1 MDVVHIYFRIAYF
14 VLRTAFVFHTT
25 HYARLTT
32 HYARL
37 TTHYARL
44 TTHYARLLRA
54 KSRGRT
60 TILVAAALLV
70 CGNCWAVRNS
80 AEVPKPE
87 EETISNGASEIGR
100 DDSWDVEDAT
110 LRFRI
115 EKDYSYAQPPDVY
128 VSDLQATKG
137 PSDLKQAKTDKQWAG
152 TYYRV
157 NEQVYKKAIA
167 VSSAAT
173 VVYKNQKEYG
183 RFVALAGINDR
194 ADPNAS
200 VSFEVYADER
210 RLYKSMPLTKQMP
223 PVEINV
229 RLPSAS
235 KELKLVTTGSNMQG
249 RQANWVNAGFLL
261 KGKNPNVSYVKIY
274 TPGYDPSDFEAVVFA
289 SKGKRVS
296 SQLLWTGQ
304 GEPMEIL
311 FDSGTGSVIYF
322 VYLVRKGP
330 MADKYLKTQNSK
342 FKTNSAWEPKAGLVL
357 ETRRT
362 NKIYP
367 QCDKLPELLRVWNEV
382 AEPVGKSVVGNIH
395 HGFPI
400 HRLAEFGSGSAAEK
414 GGMAMY
420 YYKGFFEIKE
430 SGQYTFATASN
441 WGSHLLIDG
450 KDVVSWPGEHDY
462 RAGIRGDKQGQLR
475 LEPGVHKLEYRNYIP
490 WGEMFTLAAWQSPKG
505 KLNLMT
511 RSDFLPVGRY
521 LVTSIGYN
529 ELTKDGGSF
538 EWRIVDDWQLE
549 QRPGSPGSPAS
560 AQSFLGGAAM
570 VQMHFDVV
578 RASGTDEY
586 SYRWKF
592 DDGKIE
598 TGESVEHVFL
608 QTGMCPVTFEV
619 LKDQK
624 VVAGVMQRVYV
635 HPLWDK
641 VHPEPEN
648 IETFE
653 KAISESDFRT
663 APIGALVSLYA
674 FADGLERPQ
683 LKQQVVAALTKRV
696 DELVAERWSEEG
708 HNTAQL
714 RWSNFCFELGRH
726 LCSAPV
732 RQYEQALTLFT
743 RLREESAEDRPV
755 RQQAMVSQA
764 ELLVRCFGKIQEAIE
779 ILNQLEKQSDL
790 DEKLAHRFAMIRAE
804 TLIAAGEVQRAR
816 EMLESQGSQQR
827 NKTSEEVKHMGML
840 RQARLLAEAEDD
852 PEQLDYAMEQIETIL
867 AQDPLKML
875 MPSLNLVRL
884 DVHLARGEH
893 LIAFHLAQRLSKLE
907 LSNYYQLEVLV
918 RQVRALCGIKAVE
931 QAKVIYQTMVE
942 NYPYSPVV
950 AEAKKAI
957 VEAVIAGQE
966 K

>member
-1 MDVVHIYFRIAYF
+1 MVNMNVVRIYFCIAYY
-14 VLRTAFVFHTT
+14 VVRSAFIFRSPPRSALAKRGTT
-25 HYARLTT
+25 HYAR
-32 HYARL
+32 
-37 TTHYARL
+37 
-44 TTHYARLLRA
+44 
-54 KSRGRT
+54 RT

-70 CGNCWAVRNS
+70 CGNCWARAVRNS
-80 AEVPKPE
+80 TEQTEPA
-87 EETISNGASEIGR
+87 EETVSNEASEIEKTE
-100 DDSWDVEDAT
+100 SWDVEDAT

-115 EKDYSYAQPPDVY
+115 EKDYSYAQLPDVY

-137 PSDLKQAKTDKQWAG
+137 PSDLKEAKTNRQWAG

-183 RFVALAGINDR
+183 RFVALAGVDDR

-210 RLYKSMPLTKQMP
+210 RLYKSRPLTKQMQ

-229 RLPSAS
+229 RIPSAS

-249 RQANWVNAGFLL
+249 RRAYWVNAGFLL
-261 KGKNPNVSYVKIY
+261 KGRNPNVSYVKIY
-274 TPGYDPSDFEAVVFA
+274 TPGYDPGDFEAIVFT
-289 SKGKRVS
+289 SKGKRVNS
-296 SQLLWTGQ
+296 ELLWTGR

-311 FDSGTGSVIYF
+311 FDSSTGSVIYF

-330 MADKYLKTQNSK
+330 MADKYKST
-342 FKTNSAWEPKAGLVL
+342 TSAWEPKAGLIL

-362 NKIYP
+362 DKIYP

-400 HRLAEFGSGSAAEK
+400 HRLAEVGSGSAAEK
-414 GGMAMY
+414 SGMALY
-420 YYKGFFEIKE
+420 YYKGFFEIEKA
-430 SGQYTFATASN
+430 GQYTFATASK
-441 WGSHLLIDG
+441 WGSYLLIDG
-450 KDVVSWPGEHDY
+450 KEVVSWPGEHDY
-462 RAGIRGDKQGQLR
+462 RAGIRGDKQGQLH
-475 LEPGVHKLEYRNYIP
+475 LEPGVHKLEYHNYIP

-549 QRPGSPGSPAS
+549 QRPGSPAS

-570 VQMHFDVV
+570 VQMRFEVV
-578 RASGTDEY
+578 RGGGTDEY

-598 TGESVEHVFL
+598 TGESVEHIFL

-624 VVAGVMQRVYV
+624 VVAGVTQKINV

-648 IETFE
+648 VETFE
-653 KAISESDFRT
+653 KSISESDFRT

-683 LKQQVVAALTKRV
+683 LKQQVVTALTKRV
-696 DELVAERWSEEG
+696 DELVAERWSEDR

-714 RWSNFCFELGRH
+714 RWANFCFELGRH

-764 ELLVRCFGKIQEAIE
+764 ELLVRCFGKIQETIE
-779 ILNQLEKQSDL
+779 ILNQLEKQGDL
-790 DEKLAHRFAMIRAE
+790 DKQLAHRFVLIRAE
-804 TLIAAGEVQRAR
+804 TLIAVGEANRAR
-816 EMLESQGSQQR
+816 EMLESQGSEQR
-827 NKTSEEVKHMGML
+827 NKTGEEVKLVGMM
-840 RQARLLAEAEDD
+840 RHARLLAEAKDD
-852 PEQLDYAMEQIETIL
+852 PIQLDYAMEEIENIL
-867 AQDPLKML
+867 AEDPVKML
-875 MPSLNLVRL
+875 MPSLNLVKL

-931 QAKVIYQTMVE
+931 QAKVIYETMAE
-942 NYPYSPVV
+942 KYPYSPAV

-957 VEAVIAGQE
+957 VEVVMAGQE

>member
-1 MDVVHIYFRIAYF
+1 MVNMDVVRIYFRIAYC
-14 VLRTAFVFHTT
+14 VLRFAFVFRTT
-25 HYARLTT
+25 YYAR
-32 HYARL
+32 
-37 TTHYARL
+37 
-44 TTHYARLLRA
+44 
-54 KSRGRT
+54 RT

-70 CGNCWAVRNS
+70 CSNCWAVRNS
-80 AEVPKPE
+80 TEVPKPA
-87 EETISNGASEIGR
+87 EETISNGASEIER
-100 DDSWDVEDAT
+100 SDSWDIEDAT

-115 EKDYSYAQPPDVY
+115 EKDHSYAQLPDVH

-137 PSDLKQAKTDKQWAG
+137 PSDLKESRTKGQWAG

-183 RFVALAGINDR
+183 RFVALAGVDDR

-210 RLYKSMPLTKQMP
+210 RLYKSRPLTKQMP

-229 RLPSAS
+229 RIPSGS

-249 RQANWVNAGFLL
+249 RRANWVNAGFLL

-274 TPGYDPSDFEAVVFA
+274 TPGYDPSDFEAVVFT
-289 SKGKRVS
+289 SNGKRVN
-296 SQLLWTGQ
+296 SQLLWAGH

-311 FDSGTGSVIYF
+311 FNSGSGSVIYF
-322 VYLVRKGP
+322 VYMVRKGP
-330 MADKYLKTQNSK
+330 MADKYKSAAP
-342 FKTNSAWEPKAGLVL
+342 AWEPKAGLVL

-362 NKIYP
+362 DKIYP

-382 AEPVGKSVVGNIH
+382 AEPIGKSVVGNIH

-400 HRLAEFGSGSAAEK
+400 HRLAEFAPPSAGRQPAEK
-414 GGMAMY
+414 GGMALY
-420 YYKGFFEIKE
+420 YYKGFFEIEKA
-430 SGQYTFATASN
+430 GQYTFATASN
-441 WGSHLLIDG
+441 WGSYLLIDD
-450 KDVVSWPGEHDY
+450 KEVVSWTGEHDY
-462 RAGIRGDKQGQLR
+462 RAGIRGSKQGQLR

-490 WGEMFTLAAWQSPKG
+490 WGEMFTLAAWQSPQG

-511 RSDFLPVGRY
+511 RGDFSPVGRCS
-521 LVTSIGYN
+521 VTSIGYN

-549 QRPGSPGSPAS
+549 QGPGSPAS
-560 AQSFLGGAAM
+560 AQSVLGGAAM
-570 VQMHFDVV
+570 VQMRFDVV

-598 TGESVEHVFL
+598 TGGSVEHVFL
-608 QTGMCPVTFEV
+608 RTGMCPVTFEV

-624 VVAGVMQRVYV
+624 VVAGVTQKVRV

-683 LKQQVVAALTKRV
+683 LKQQVVAALMKRV
-696 DELVAERWSEEG
+696 DELVAERQSEDG
-708 HNTAQL
+708 YDPAQL
-714 RWSNFCFELGRH
+714 RWAHFCFELGRH

-743 RLREESAEDRPV
+743 RLREESTEDRRV

-779 ILNQLEKQSDL
+779 ILNRLEKESDL
-790 DEKLAHRFAMIRAE
+790 DEQLAHRFGMIRAE
-804 TLIAAGEVQRAR
+804 TLIAAGEVNRAR
-816 EMLESQGSQQR
+816 EMLGPQGSEQR
-827 NKTSEEVKHMGML
+827 NKTSEEVKHIGML
-840 RQARLLAEAEDD
+840 RHARLLAEAKDD
-852 PEQLDYAMEQIETIL
+852 PVQLDYAMEEIETIL
-867 AQDPLKML
+867 AEDPLKML

-884 DVHLARGEH
+884 DVHLARQEH

-931 QAKVIYQTMVE
+931 QAKAIYETMVE

-957 VEAVIAGQE
+957 VEVVMAGQE